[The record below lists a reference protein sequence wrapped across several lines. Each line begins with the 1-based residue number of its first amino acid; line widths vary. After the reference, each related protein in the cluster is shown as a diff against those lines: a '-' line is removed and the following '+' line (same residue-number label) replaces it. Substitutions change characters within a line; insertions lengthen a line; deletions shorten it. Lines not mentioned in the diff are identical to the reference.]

1 MSETPSVKPAPKT
14 DPRRTVVTEPTEFP
28 VTVRTT
34 IQPDVELEVE
44 AAEYRDLKVQGLLL
58 PGHDGTTTSLE
69 G

>member
-1 MSETPSVKPAPKT
+1 MSETPNVKPAPKPE
-14 DPRRTVVTEPTEFP
+14 PRRTVVTEPTEFP
-28 VTVRTT
+28 VRVRTT

-44 AAEYRDLKVQGLLL
+44 SAEYRDLKVQDLLL